1 MRKQVSLIAVF
12 MSAAVLFA
20 GCGSTANNV
29 SNNAA
34 NNALS
39 SNSIQTVQKD
49 NDSSQTGASSQVAAS
64 PQSAAP
70 GNINFD
76 SLRGSLPEM
85 HNYSKGEYNAID
97 LERWFYDCG
106 ADDTMICPTPDS
118 VEAGGV
124 PVIGSFKAD
133 FGKWTIEITT
143 QAAVSEMGYIHIYTT
158 GGLAEIKADYSK
170 GVVPVYN
177 MTETD
182 SIISSTLL
190 YDYLP
195 KLVGYI
201 KTCPNDP
208 VIPYGYPELPIEK
221 M

>member
-1 MRKQVSLIAVF
+1 MRKQVSLVAVF

-34 NNALS
+34 NNTLS
-39 SNSIQTVQKD
+39 SNSSQTVQKD
-49 NDSSQTGASSQVAAS
+49 NASSQTGASSQVAAS

-106 ADDTMICPTPDS
+106 ADDTMICATPDS
-118 VEAGGV
+118 PEGGV
-124 PVIGSFKAD
+124 PIVGSFKAS
-133 FGKWTIEITT
+133 FGKWTIDVTT
-143 QAAVSEMGYIHIYTT
+143 RAADPEMGHINIYTT
-158 GGLAEIKADYSK
+158 SELAVINSDYSK
-170 GVVPVYN
+170 GVFPAYN

-182 SIISSTLL
+182 SIISSTLIL
-190 YDYLP
+190 DYLP

-221 M
+221 L